1 MGTRMGHLITD
12 TPSVIIATGDLL
24 RDVHVLSSVTRLNPE
39 SPNVVI
45 EAGSP
50 TVSAGGVGVGCS
62 TLLNLGAQVTLASV
76 WGTEDQNI
84 AQVGPTLEQ
93 INLAPGSSVP
103 SKTRYVADHTVLAR
117 VDTDTRDGAGVF
129 GVLPGAVEKFVAACN
144 QAVAVLVSDYGL
156 DSTLAIPEVYRNIA
170 RLAST
175 GIVVWDFHP
184 KSKAIAPPGA
194 LLKFNEPDFLQF
206 ASKHVVADTLE
217 GTARELLALHEW
229 RAIMI
234 TEGPSG
240 ALFITP
246 DVVERLTTYPLR
258 LGSAVGAGDIL
269 SALWT
274 HFAVE
279 STIHESAARSV
290 RVASLALA
298 ARENALDDLPG
309 DVSIED
315 LATAIRAT
323 GGTLVATA
331 GCFDLLHAGHVDL
344 LRAARQLGDALVVLV
359 NSDSSVS
366 RIKGSQRPLLKQADR
381 IDLLRELRCVNAVGI
396 FSEETPEASLLRLRP
411 DMYVKGGD
419 YKMSTLPEAIT
430 LIENGIDVRIIPR
443 IRDVSTTLIV
453 EGLLR

>member
-1 MGTRMGHLITD
+1 MGRLMAD
-12 TPSVIIATGDLL
+12 APPAIIATGDLL

-45 EAGSP
+45 EAGSS

-76 WGTEDQNI
+76 WGTEDQDI

-93 INLAPGSSVP
+93 INLAPGTSVP
-103 SKTRYVADHTVLAR
+103 RKTRYVADRTVLAR
-117 VDTDTRDGAGVF
+117 VDAHTRDGVGVF
-129 GVLPGAVEKFVAACN
+129 GVLPRAVEEFVAACN

-156 DSTLAIPEVYRNIA
+156 DSTLAIPEVYRTIA

-184 KSKAIAPPGA
+184 RSKATAPPGA
-194 LLKFNEPDFLQF
+194 LLKFNESDFLQF
-206 ASKHVVADTLE
+206 ASKHVVADNTLE
-217 GTARELLALHEW
+217 GAARELLALHEW
-229 RAIMI
+229 RAMMI

-246 DVVERLTTYPLR
+246 DGVERLTTYPLR
-258 LGSAVGAGDIL
+258 LVSAVGAGDIL

-274 HFAVE
+274 HFAVS
-279 STIHESAARSV
+279 STVHESAARSV

-309 DVSIED
+309 DVSLED

-366 RIKGSQRPLLKQADR
+366 RIKGPQRPLLKQADR

-411 DMYVKGGD
+411 DVYVKGGD
-419 YKMSTLPEAIT
+419 YTLSDLPEAVT
-430 LIENGIDVRIIPR
+430 LIENGTDVRIVPR

-453 EGLLR
+453 EGLLG